1 VGSRNVIVDAAAG
14 GGGRTPGRSSAWQDG
29 VMAGPEESLADVRRA
44 IDAVDV
50 HVVGLLAERE
60 RLVRRAAGFKKNEQE
75 VRAPARVEQVIEK
88 VRALALE
95 RDVSPQVVERVY
107 RAMIAAFIDLEMAE
121 HREGH

>member
-1 VGSRNVIVDAAAG
+1 
-14 GGGRTPGRSSAWQDG
+14 
-29 VMAGPEESLADVRRA
+29 MAGPEESLADVRRA